1 MSETP
6 ERKLVWVASS
16 LDDLRSFP
24 KAVKLEI
31 GAALAVA
38 QKGGKSHRAKP
49 LKRLGSGVLEVVD
62 DHDGDTYRAVY
73 TVRFSEAIFVLHCF
87 QKKSTRGIK
96 TPKREIDLVNSRLK
110 AVAAQVAADDKRNK
124 RR

>member
-73 TVRFSEAIFVLHCF
+73 TVRFSEGDFRAPLLPEEVDARD
-87 QKKSTRGIK
+87 QNAETRDRPGQQ
-96 TPKREIDLVNSRLK
+96 PPQSR
-110 AVAAQVAADDKRNK
+110 RGSGGS
-124 RR
+124 